1 MRQTTID
8 QKISALQNT
17 LEVIAESTG
26 VSLEDTLAGMG
37 FDKEQTGF
45 ILAKESTSL
54 TINKELAKYAP
65 EPENIP
71 GFEVILNVKAN
82 YEELK
87 SLDNLPY
94 LSISDKGNRI
104 IELCTYNELEAEN
117 KNQLVDKYLDAA
129 GLIGADSIEFYGI
142 C

>member
-1 MRQTTID
+1 MRPTTID
-8 QKISALQNT
+8 QKITALQNT
-17 LEVIAESTG
+17 LQIISESTG
-26 VSLEDTLAGMG
+26 VSVRDTLTGMG
-37 FDKEQTGF
+37 YDEEQKAF
-45 ILAKESTSL
+45 ILAKEPTSL

-82 YEELK
+82 YEQLK

-94 LSISDKGNRI
+94 LSTSDKGNRI
-104 IELCTYNELEAEN
+104 IELCTYNELEAED
-117 KNQLVDKYLDAA
+117 KNPLVDKYLDAA

>member
-1 MRQTTID
+1 MRPTTID

-17 LEVIAESTG
+17 LEIIAESAG
-26 VSLEDTLAGMG
+26 VSIEDTLSGMG
-37 FDKEQTGF
+37 FDAEQRSF

-54 TINKELAKYAP
+54 TINKELAKFAP

-71 GFEVILNVKAN
+71 GFEIILNVKAN
-82 YEELK
+82 YEELQ

-94 LSISDKGNRI
+94 LSTSDKGNRI
-104 IELCTYNELEAEN
+104 IELCSYNELEAEE
-117 KNQLVDKYLDAA
+117 KNPLVDKYIDAA
-129 GLIGADSIEFYGI
+129 GLIGADSIEFYGM